1 MTVKP
6 KKTTKKKAKKVVKLK
21 RNPEPSKKE
30 VEEWMFDYMDKH
42 QNWNPQ
48 MVAYAAIRHFKIK
61 VESPY
66 KNWVIDLANKW
77 RDSEREFRNTSP
89 SKREILNW
97 MIEYIDEHPGYT
109 GDSQSIKKLANKA
122 KDYFN
127 IRVRTINLSDLAYDA
142 DEEHYKANLRYS

>member
-6 KKTTKKKAKKVVKLK
+6 KKKAKKVVKLK

-30 VEEWMFDYMDKH
+30 VENWMFDYMDKH

-77 RDSEREFRNTSP
+77 RDREKEFRNTPP
-89 SKREILNW
+89 SKRQILNW
-97 MIEYIDEHPGYT
+97 MIEYINEHPSYT
-109 GDSQSIKKLANKA
+109 GDSHSIRKLVNKA
-122 KDYFN
+122 GDYFGT
-127 IRVRTINLSDLAYDA
+127 RVININLSDLARKA
-142 DEEHYKANLRYS
+142 DEEYYEANLRYS